1 MHTYTIRL
9 STQGGGLLSTRTITT
24 DTEEVTFAEL
34 IRRAELQNIPAQ
46 SGDILTIGVKRGPRL
61 QPATTPKKRHRMPY
75 NGFSNPRQGIII
87 YPSYPSPR
95 PPPQARRSP
104 PATLPMP
111 KRPQRG
117 GPARRHPGPRQP
129 DTQRR
134 VSSLQWST

>member
-61 QPATTPKKRHRMPY
+61 QPATTPKNATGCPTMA
-75 NGFSNPRQGIII
+75 FLTQG
-87 YPSYPSPR
+87 
-95 PPPQARRSP
+95 
-104 PATLPMP
+104 
-111 KRPQRG
+111 RG
-117 GPARRHPGPRQP
+117 
-129 DTQRR
+129 
-134 VSSLQWST
+134 